1 MQKTTLILLS
11 GLITTLSLPAQETEG
26 FETDVNAGFTLTSGN
41 SDTTNLVLGVET
53 KNIKENQ
60 ETLLSASYEYGQTT
74 STSADGVETDT
85 TQTDRS
91 KLVGQSNWLF
101 TEMVYVVYN
110 FTAEQDQ
117 IAKIDYRINTGP
129 GLGYYFLRSDVSTLS
144 TESSL
149 VYVMEELDGVS
160 DNYTA
165 FRLAQNFE
173 HKFENARIWQSFEGI
188 FDLSEFESYF
198 MNAEIG
204 AEANLTARLGL
215 RVVLKDKYNNQPE
228 SGVENNDLTLI
239 SGVSVTF

>member
-26 FETDVNAGFTLTSGN
+26 FETNVNGGFTLTSGN
-41 SDTTNLVLGVET
+41 SETTALSLGVES
-53 KNIKENQ
+53 KNITEQQ

-74 STSADGVETDT
+74 NTDADGVETDST
-85 TQTDRS
+85 NLDRA
-91 KLVGQSNWLF
+91 KLVGQSNWLIS
-101 TEMVYVVYN
+101 EMVYLFYN
-110 FTAEQDQ
+110 LTAEKDE

-129 GLGYYFLRSDVSTLS
+129 GLGYYFLRSDTNTLS

-149 VYVMEELDGVS
+149 VYVMEEQSGVS

-165 FRLAQNFE
+165 FRVAQNFE

-188 FDLSEFESYF
+188 FDLSELESYF

-204 AEANLTARLGL
+204 AEAKLTARLGL

-239 SGVSVTF
+239 SGISVTF